1 MWYYESMIT
10 IDDINRLYGGKDTQE
25 RLINNAAKACK
36 NAESDWAKNFWFSTF
51 SKLCKKFDRTDLY
64 NKHLH

>member
-10 IDDINRLYGGKDTQE
+10 IDDINRLYGGKETQE
-25 RLINNAAKACK
+25 RLINSAAKARS
-36 NAESDWAKNFWFSTF
+36 NAQSDWAKNFWFSVF
-51 SKLCKKFDRTDLY
+51 SKLCKKFGRTDLY